1 MMSQFAS
8 IANGAFPEQNLNS
21 MIHLPSMT
29 MQNPSPVIQFPTSTP
44 LVQAPVQQPTEF
56 MKPVSSA
63 FGLNNNM
70 PGYYVL
76 QNPGSVGAPPQYI
89 YYGNQ
94 PPQM

>member
-1 MMSQFAS
+1 MSQFAS
-8 IANGAFPEQNLNS
+8 IANGPFPEQNLNS

-29 MQNPSPVIQFPTSTP
+29 MQNPTSVVQTPTQVPSAT
-44 LVQAPVQQPTEF
+44 PVQQSNDF

-63 FGLNNNM
+63 FGLNNSM

-76 QNPGSVGAPPQYI
+76 QNPGSMGAPPQYV